1 MSTYETELG
10 EFGET
15 EFGETEFGEFGEL
28 GEAEFGEFGEFG
40 ETTEFGELGE
50 TEFGETGEFG
60 ETEFGEFGETSEYG
74 EAEQFLGGIL
84 GSLIGGGEVG
94 SPLSEAQ
101 EIELASELL
110 EISNEQELEQFLGNV
125 FKSVARGV
133 GGLIKSP
140 VGRALGGILKNV
152 AKRALPV
159 VGGALGSM
167 VAPGI
172 GTALGSKLGSMASGL
187 FEVELESMPQ
197 EQAEY
202 EAARRLVNLAAT
214 SAAHAARA
222 RPRPG
227 VSPQTVARAAVAAAA
242 RTYAPG
248 VYRAMMNSLR
258 SSVPAAPGRR
268 QNSMTRMRAGAP
280 GYRRPGPGVT
290 GRPAGARNGGPAPR
304 YGRPMGY
311 PERPRSWGGPGA
323 QRPGMPAPQRPGGQW
338 AQRPGTPTPG
348 RPGTQA
354 PPRPGMPAPQ
364 RPGGQ
369 WGQRPGMA
377 WGQRWYEPWSGW
389 GAYEP
394 GTAPTGVEGAP
405 GGGDVYGPARSG
417 RWVRHGR
424 KIVVYGA

>member
-1 MSTYETELG
+1 MSTYETEMGELG
-10 EFGET
+10 EFGES
-15 EFGETEFGEFGEL
+15 EFGEFGES
-28 GEAEFGEFGEFG
+28 EFGEFGEAGFG
-40 ETTEFGELGE
+40 EMGESEFGEAG
-50 TEFGETGEFG
+50 FGEMGE
-60 ETEFGEFGETSEYG
+60 E
-74 EAEQFLGGIL
+74 EQFLEGIL
-84 GSLIGGGEVG
+84 GSLLGGGEVET
-94 SPLSEAQ
+94 PLSEMQEAQ
-101 EIELASELL
+101 LASELL
-110 EISNEQELEQFLGNV
+110 EISSEEELEQFLGNI
-125 FKSVARGV
+125 FKGI
-133 GGLIKSP
+133 GGFLRSP
-140 VGRALGGILKNV
+140 VGRSLGGILKNV
-152 AKRALPV
+152 AKRALPA

-167 VAPGI
+167 VVPGI
-172 GTALGSKLGSMASGL
+172 GTAIGSKLGSMASGL

-248 VYRAMMNSLR
+248 VYRAMMNSLQ

-268 QNSMTRMRAGAP
+268 QNGMTRMRAGAP